1 MSLTAALCMIVSKG
15 ALKQNRDLMMSV
27 TTGFFDPRVV
37 SVNVSAYTWIGETA
51 AAGAVRTGIPLS
63 GLLGE
68 ECI

>member
-1 MSLTAALCMIVSKG
+1 MNI
-15 ALKQNRDLMMSV
+15 KQNRDLIILKYQIHLQEV
-27 TTGFFDPRVV
+27 FFFFLHFKRKIVL
-37 SVNVSAYTWIGETA
+37 AYTWIGETA